1 MRGQRACKPMTKY
14 ESCIP
19 MGEDSKCATDCPWRY
34 RSEIARCV
42 REFCDIQKYGKPE
55 FWGYFCDYDWVA
67 FCQLFGTMV
76 QLPKGFP
83 MYCRDIKQWCDALGN
98 PRLPEQGKNEHS
110 ALLDAQWN
118 KQSWQ
123 FLNNIPRP

>member
-1 MRGQRACKPMTKY
+1 MTKY